1 MSDDNFYMST
11 YQPEI
16 EINLPKKV
24 WIFDTT
30 LRDGE
35 QMPGVTYTIDEK
47 LQIARQLD
55 ILRVPKIEAGF
66 PITSK
71 GETEAVKQIAAL
83 GLDATVCAL
92 ARPLKSDID
101 RALERIADGSYGICQ
116 DCGLPIP
123 AERLLLLPATP
134 LCVHCK
140 AREER
145 MQPGPDE
152 AQPRG
157 VSQDHGLSLGES
169 RSAVQ

>member
-1 MSDDNFYMST
+1 MSAIPRRGAPIAPRRLDSVRRRLLARRRELEGALDGVRVAPPGVEDEADQAN
-11 YQPEI
+11 
-16 EINLPKKV
+16 
-24 WIFDTT
+24 TT
-30 LRDGE
+30 LERELSG
-35 QMPGVTYTIDEK
+35 
-47 LQIARQLD
+47 QISNVVVD
-55 ILRVPKIEAGF
+55 
-66 PITSK
+66 S
-71 GETEAVKQIAAL
+71 L
-83 GLDATVCAL
+83 G
-92 ARPLKSDID
+92 DID